1 MNKYVT
7 DKELHAI
14 IRDPSKQ
21 GNYISLKNNQW
32 TCLKKSNN
40 EIILKTTTNII
51 EATKFLRGNA
61 Q

>member
-21 GNYISLKNNQW
+21 GNYISLK
-32 TCLKKSNN
+32 K
-40 EIILKTTTNII
+40 ITNG
-51 EATKFLRGNA
+51 LV
-61 Q
+61 